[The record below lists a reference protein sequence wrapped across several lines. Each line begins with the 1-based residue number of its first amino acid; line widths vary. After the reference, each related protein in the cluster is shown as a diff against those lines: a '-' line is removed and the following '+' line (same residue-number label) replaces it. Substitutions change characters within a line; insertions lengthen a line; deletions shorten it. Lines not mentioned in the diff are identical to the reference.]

1 MAEWSLHKCANA
13 VLDIRAVFFFYT
25 QATSNRDLFDIN
37 VAFRQIQASNSIIPL
52 LRTQD
57 VVQLQLPLTVSSAKV
72 LLSFN
77 GGKKQPQSSSNSW
90 SQSPNP
96 FCPRFQLVN
105 VMPFGYRST
114 LTDSPNKAFQNVVRQ
129 KRYGCL
135 DWFHSEVMSAS
146 AHLQLNFHVAPDRR
160 RHSPV
165 GVFCM
170 RALHFTLKRTQVSC
184 KTQTIRCAARLGQKQ
199 RHTASQQGM

>member
-1 MAEWSLHKCANA
+1 M
-13 VLDIRAVFFFYT
+13 
-25 QATSNRDLFDIN
+25 
-37 VAFRQIQASNSIIPL
+37 
-52 LRTQD
+52 
-57 VVQLQLPLTVSSAKV
+57 

-77 GGKKQPQSSSNSW
+77 GKKKKTQPQSSSNSW
-90 SQSPNP
+90 SQSSNP

-129 KRYGCL
+129 KKVRWSRL
-135 DWFHSEVMSAS
+135 VPSEVMSAS
-146 AHLQLNFHVAPDRR
+146 PHLHLNFHVAPDGH

-165 GVFCM
+165 GVFWM

-184 KTQTIRCAARLGQKQ
+184 KTQSIRCAARLGQKQ
-199 RHTASQQGM
+199 RHTASQHGMQANVSCCHQTQVSTW